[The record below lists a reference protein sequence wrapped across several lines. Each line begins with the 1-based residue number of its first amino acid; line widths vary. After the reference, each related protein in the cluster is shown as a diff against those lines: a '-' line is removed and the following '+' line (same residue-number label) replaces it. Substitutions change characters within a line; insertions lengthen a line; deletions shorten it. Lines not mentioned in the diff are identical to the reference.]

1 MFLKNEVLV
10 TVMSLRSLVSS
21 ALAAHTG
28 QSEQDVEA
36 LLEVPPNPEMGDF
49 AFPCFQLAKT
59 LRKAP
64 PQIAQELAG
73 KLTAPFV
80 GTALGP
86 YVNIRIDL
94 PLLFEEV
101 LSAITDTIFLPTATL
116 EIICVESPSPN
127 TNKPLH
133 LGHVRN
139 MLLGNA
145 IVELLKRRGHEVKR
159 LDLVNDRGVHICK
172 SMLAYERAGR
182 NDTPESTG
190 LKGDHFVG
198 KYYVEYSQA
207 EKENP
212 ALEQEAQAMLQKW
225 EAGDEHV
232 RALWEKMRTWCLDG
246 MTSTYR
252 DFGVAH
258 HTIDYESDIYLLG
271 KEIVEHGKT
280 ASVFIEDEKG
290 AFYADTPVGPKYVL
304 RADGTSIYVT
314 QDIALAKLRFERF
327 GMDRLVYI
335 VGSEQIHHFKALF
348 SIFDQL
354 KLPFG
359 KNCLHLAYGMIYLPE
374 GKMKSREGTVVDA
387 DDLRLEMIRMA
398 HEEVARRS
406 PELSADSV
414 QKRAVAIAMGA
425 LKFYIL
431 KFNPTQDMTYDPA
444 ESISFAGETGPYVQ
458 YTYARLSSILRK
470 AGTVP
475 NAVDYSVLTH
485 DFERQIALKLAQ
497 WREVFVAAADA
508 YRPSLVCSYLV
519 ELAQLTNTYYH
530 DVPVLT
536 ADDVTKNAR
545 LFLMDAIRTTIK
557 DGLST
562 LGIDILDEM

>member
-21 ALAAHTG
+21 ALAVHAG
-28 QSEQDVEA
+28 LCEQDVA
-36 LLEVPPNPEMGDF
+36 VLLEVPPNPAMGDF

-64 PQIAQELAG
+64 PVIAQELAG
-73 KLTAPFV
+73 KLEVPLV
-80 GTALGP
+80 GTALGS

-94 PLLFEEV
+94 PTLFETVLAPLADSVEV
-101 LSAITDTIFLPTATL
+101 PTTTP

-145 IVELLKRRGHEVKR
+145 IVELLKRRGHDVKQIN
-159 LDLVNDRGVHICK
+159 LVNDRGVHICK

-190 LKGDHFVG
+190 LKGDHLVG

-232 RALWEKMRTWCLDG
+232 RALWEKMRTWCLHG
-246 MTSTYR
+246 MHATYK

-258 HTIDYESDIYLLG
+258 HTVDYESEIYLLG
-271 KEIVEHGKT
+271 KEIVEHGKKIN
-280 ASVFIEDEKG
+280 VFLQDEKG

-327 GMDRLVYI
+327 GMDRLVYV

-354 KLPFG
+354 GFPFG
-359 KNCLHLAYGMIYLPE
+359 KNCLHLAYGLIYLPD

-398 HEEVARRS
+398 SEEVTRRS
-406 PELSADSV
+406 PELSAETV
-414 QKRAVAIAMGA
+414 HARAVAIAMGA

-458 YTYARLSSILRK
+458 YTYARLSSIIRK
-470 AGTVP
+470 AGGVSNT
-475 NAVDYSVLTH
+475 VDYTALTH
-485 DFERQIALKLAQ
+485 DLERQIGLKIAQ

-530 DVPVLT
+530 DVSVLT
-536 ADDVTKNAR
+536 ADDATKNAR
-545 LFLMDAIRTTIK
+545 LFFMDAIRTTIK
-557 DGLST
+557 DGLSM
-562 LGIDILDEM
+562 LGIDVLEEM

>member
-21 ALAAHTG
+21 ALAVHAG
-28 QSEQDVEA
+28 LCEQDVA
-36 LLEVPPNPEMGDF
+36 VLLEVPPNPAMGDF

-64 PQIAQELAG
+64 PVIAQELAG
-73 KLTAPFV
+73 KLEVPLV
-80 GTALGP
+80 GTALGS

-94 PLLFEEV
+94 PTLFETVLAPLADSVEV
-101 LSAITDTIFLPTATL
+101 PTTTP

-145 IVELLKRRGHEVKR
+145 IVELLKRRGHDVKQIN
-159 LDLVNDRGVHICK
+159 LVNDRGVHICK

-232 RALWEKMRTWCLDG
+232 RALWEKMRTWCLHG
-246 MTSTYR
+246 MHATYK

-258 HTIDYESDIYLLG
+258 HTVDYESEIYLLG
-271 KEIVEHGKT
+271 KEIVEHGKKIN
-280 ASVFIEDEKG
+280 VFLQDEKG

-327 GMDRLVYI
+327 GMDRLVYV

-354 KLPFG
+354 GFPFG
-359 KNCLHLAYGMIYLPE
+359 KNCLHLAYGLIYLPD

-398 HEEVARRS
+398 SEEVTRRS
-406 PELSADSV
+406 PELSAETV
-414 QKRAVAIAMGA
+414 HARAVAIAMGA

-458 YTYARLSSILRK
+458 YTYARLSSIIRK
-470 AGTVP
+470 AGGVSNT
-475 NAVDYSVLTH
+475 VDYTALTH
-485 DFERQIALKLAQ
+485 DLERQIGLKIAQ

-530 DVPVLT
+530 DVPVLI
-536 ADDVTKNAR
+536 ADDATKNAR
-545 LFLMDAIRTTIK
+545 LFFMDAIRTTIK

-562 LGIDILDEM
+562 LGIDVLEEM